1 MTCGQPGVAG
11 HPGHRNRRGW
21 GWEIG
26 VMGTSPPLA
35 VRLLCEPA
43 WGPHAD
49 RRATRLIS
57 REAEGSPTG
66 AYSQPTG
73 SLTPRWLT
81 LQSGYG
87 RNTPDSGQSDQTLRT
102 HVLGPNS
109 AVRHSGLG
117 IPESLGQLTG
127 VPHQNCLTQE
137 GRSDCRGVL
146 TLWTSIH
153 IRPRSR

>member
-1 MTCGQPGVAG
+1 
-11 HPGHRNRRGW
+11 
-21 GWEIG
+21 
-26 VMGTSPPLA
+26 MGTSPPLA

-87 RNTPDSGQSDQTLRT
+87 RNTPVSSIGQRNTYLDRRTWSDDDEARISQDKDF
-102 HVLGPNS
+102 
-109 AVRHSGLG
+109 
-117 IPESLGQLTG
+117 
-127 VPHQNCLTQE
+127 
-137 GRSDCRGVL
+137 SD
-146 TLWTSIH
+146 
-153 IRPRSR
+153 